1 MGGGTIVPGFTPSG
15 LLAARQE
22 CPLAGGSPATHP
34 SQCKEVAKTARGR
47 KRTNIYKGIR
57 QRPRGKWAAEIR
69 DPRKGVMV
77 WLGTFDTAEKAA
89 RAYDAEAR
97 KIRGKKAKVNF
108 ADDLPPPKK
117 NQVVKNPEDKM
128 TEGSPIKI
136 CTHLPQCSARSDIV
150 QGQKSN
156 RLATAKSA
164 LSTTIEGD
172 GADFMD
178 VPTLLIMGISEGSHQ
193 DGNSLLDCKAIK
205 PKSIQF
211 K

>member
-1 MGGGTIVPGFTPSG
+1 M
-15 LLAARQE
+15 
-22 CPLAGGSPATHP
+22 
-34 SQCKEVAKTARGR
+34 
-47 KRTNIYKGIR
+47 
-57 QRPRGKWAAEIR
+57 
-69 DPRKGVMV
+69 
-77 WLGTFDTAEKAA
+77 
-89 RAYDAEAR
+89 
-97 KIRGKKAKVNF
+97 
-108 ADDLPPPKK
+108 
-117 NQVVKNPEDKM
+117 VKNPEDKM

-193 DGNSLLDCKAIK
+193 DGNSLLDCK
-205 PKSIQF
+205 F
-211 K
+211 H